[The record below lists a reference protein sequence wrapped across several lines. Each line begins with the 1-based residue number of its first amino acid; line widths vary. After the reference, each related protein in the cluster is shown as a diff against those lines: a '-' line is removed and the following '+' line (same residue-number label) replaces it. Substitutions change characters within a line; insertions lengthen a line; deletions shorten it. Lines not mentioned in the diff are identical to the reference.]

1 MVSFSLLILC
11 DVLLQGIL
19 FSSAECVKTPMDL
32 VRLWMHECD
41 RVYRD
46 KLVDEKDMENYDRIQ
61 ADVTKKIFEVSLK
74 TAAWLNCF
82 SIVKLS

>member
-1 MVSFSLLILC
+1 M
-11 DVLLQGIL
+11 
-19 FSSAECVKTPMDL
+19 

-61 ADVTKKIFEVSLK
+61 GDISKKTFEVCPDSKAQLLFELFPN
-74 TAAWLNCF
+74 TRRFEAEEAILAHE
-82 SIVKLS
+82 KL